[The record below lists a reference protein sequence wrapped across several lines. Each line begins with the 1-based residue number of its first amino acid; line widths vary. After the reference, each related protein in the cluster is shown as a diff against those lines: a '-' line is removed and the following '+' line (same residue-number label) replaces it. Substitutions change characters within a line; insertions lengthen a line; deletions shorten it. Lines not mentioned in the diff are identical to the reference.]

1 MRWTVAISALLLAGE
16 AWAADKSV
24 TLKIAGW
31 HSKGDA
37 YKTEG
42 AVRAVKGVKSATG
55 DAARKELAV
64 VFDDAVATQAQVE
77 SAVVGAGYQIAR

>member
-1 MRWTVAISALLLAGE
+1 MRWAIGLAVLMLAGG

-24 TLKIAGW
+24 TLRVLGW

-37 YKTEG
+37 YKTED
-42 AVRAVKGVKSATG
+42 AVRLVKGVKSAV
-55 DAARKELAV
+55 ANSARKELAV

-77 SAVVGAGYQIAR
+77 SAVVSAGYQIGR